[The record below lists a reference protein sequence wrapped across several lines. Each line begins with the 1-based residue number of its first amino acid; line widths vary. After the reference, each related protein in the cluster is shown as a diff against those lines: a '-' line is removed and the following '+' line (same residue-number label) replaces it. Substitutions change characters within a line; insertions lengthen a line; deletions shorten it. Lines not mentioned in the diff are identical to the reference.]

1 MAGKAGGP
9 NTTIRLIDIGA
20 NGAPTIVLATGPT
33 RGFRVS
39 ESVITKATQEAN
51 TPQGFQIKIPNDG
64 SAAGFGYW
72 FARAADVPFDQRNFI
87 SEHAAYG
94 EVFAGPGNAT
104 PGLGIG
110 ATTAT
115 VLCIL
120 QSATAN
126 ATTIEIVEEF

>member
-1 MAGKAGGP
+1 MAKAGGP

-20 NGAPTIVLATGPT
+20 NGAGTKVYATGPT
-33 RGFRVS
+33 RGWRVF
-39 ESVITKATQEAN
+39 ESVITAGGAN
-51 TPQGFQIKIPNDG
+51 NAPQGFQIKIPNDN
-64 SAAGFGYW
+64 SASGFTTW

-110 ATTAT
+110 ATAAT
-115 VLCIL
+115 LLCII
-120 QSATAN
+120 QSATAT